1 MPCGTPD
8 NVKRWSL
15 TLFRHG
21 PQGVVSDLE
30 DSLFRFG
37 RSYSEMEYITHPV
50 ILPKALIHA
59 VEEAGIQGSVMESGL
74 QVELSTD
81 GLPDDSEGWFDMEKV
96 IEGTESKR
104 GSRRM
109 RWTYF
114 VPETL
119 FSMVVVQVNRLVGS
133 EMPDRIWMRVS
144 ELPPASLIWA
154 MDNGILEEGSQE
166 GGSEGQRTLSEWA
179 IIRRGIKLE
188 GSDSPHELVFPGKPL
203 WKYVFDE

>member
-59 VEEAGIQGSVMESGL
+59 VEEAGIQGSAMESGL
-74 QVELSTD
+74 QVELSTG

-96 IEGTESKR
+96 IEGTESKG

-133 EMPDRIWMRVS
+133 EMPDRIWIRVS
-144 ELPPASLIWA
+144 ELPPSSLIWA
-154 MDNGILEEGSQE
+154 MDNGILEEGNQE
-166 GGSEGQRTLSEWA
+166 GGSEGQRTLAEWV

-188 GSDSPHELVFPGKPL
+188 GSDAPRELVFPGKPL

>member
-21 PQGVVSDLE
+21 PQGVVSGLE

-37 RSYSEMEYITHPV
+37 RSSSEMEYITNPV

-59 VEEAGIQGSVMESGL
+59 IEEAGIQGPAMESGF
-74 QVELSTD
+74 QVDLSTD
-81 GLPDDSEGWFDMEKV
+81 GIPDDSEGWLDMEKV
-96 IEGTESKR
+96 IEGTESKG

-114 VPETL
+114 VPGTL
-119 FSMVVVQVNRLVGS
+119 FSMVVVQVSRVVGS

-144 ELPPASLIWA
+144 ELPPSSLIWA
-154 MDNGILEEGSQE
+154 MDNGILEERKQE
-166 GGSEGQRTLSEWA
+166 GGSEGQS
-179 IIRRGIKLE
+179 
-188 GSDSPHELVFPGKPL
+188 GSADCG
-203 WKYVFDE
+203 